1 MRVFW
6 IVEKDRICIFCK
18 ALIWVIEYDKVGSS
32 EAAESVSDVDKA
44 GVVGE
49 TGRTAVFLKFPP
61 TRGGKE
67 SFLGG
72 MMKANRLREAAEAV
86 GRCIYKS
93 LTD

>member
-18 ALIWVIEYDKVGSS
+18 ALIWVIEYDK
-32 EAAESVSDVDKA
+32 VSDVDKA